1 MSILNFDARTVAP
14 DTGVQ
19 EALPAGWYNVMI
31 DQSEIKPTKA
41 NDGNYLELRFKVLD
55 GAHVGKSVFGRLNLR
70 NANPTAQEIGYKQ
83 LSAVAHAVGV
93 LMIQDSSQ
101 LHNIPLKIKL
111 KVRPARDDYEASN
124 DITAYKNI
132 NEVVERPGAAPA
144 FAQAAPVFA
153 TPAPAFAQPA
163 PALAPPAQAFA
174 PAAPAA
180 PAFAAPAQP
189 WDAGA
194 VAAGAAPGAG
204 TPPWAAPG
212 QAAAP
217 QAPVQPQAAPVAP
230 AAPPWAQ
237 QPAA

>member
-1 MSILNFDARTVAP
+1 MAILNFDARTVAP

-41 NDGNYLELRFKVLD
+41 NDGNYLELCFKVLD

-93 LMIQDSSQ
+93 LMVQDSSQ

-132 NEVVERPGAAPA
+132 NEVVEMPGAAPA

-153 TPAPAFAQPA
+153 TSAPAFAQPA
-163 PALAPPAQAFA
+163 PAAF
-174 PAAPAA
+174 APAA

-194 VAAGAAPGAG
+194 VAAGATPASE
-204 TPPWAAPG
+204 TPPWAAPGQAAPG

-217 QAPVQPQAAPVAP
+217 QAPVQQQQAPVAP